1 MATKHEI
8 AEEILTIKN
17 TAQDSIRRKYLKS
30 LSKYTNRDVI
40 LYCTAYSTSKAEGA
54 PNNGLSLV
62 QEDIQGFMTAMHG

>member
-30 LSKYTNRDVI
+30 LSEYTNRDVI
-40 LYCTAYSTSKAEGA
+40 L
-54 PNNGLSLV
+54 
-62 QEDIQGFMTAMHG
+62 